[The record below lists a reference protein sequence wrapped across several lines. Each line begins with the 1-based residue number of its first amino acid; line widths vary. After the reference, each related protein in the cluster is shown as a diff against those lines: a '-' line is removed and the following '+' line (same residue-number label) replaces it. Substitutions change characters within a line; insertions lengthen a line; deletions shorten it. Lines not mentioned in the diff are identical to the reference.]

1 MTAGRRGVA
10 KANEPFGA
18 DLTCVVA
25 DTLKFRR
32 KLRIG
37 EDAYAVLRLGK
48 GVQSLWDVGGVAM
61 TGASVAASK
70 VVASMFFAS
79 SGGLLAAFGIGAA
92 ATPIGWVVAA
102 AVATGSVYWGV
113 SRMVRQQTG
122 SMVDTIP
129 RFINTPI
136 DLLGM
141 QLFDL
146 MGALALRVAAID
158 GTIAKSELASI
169 KSHFVEEWG
178 FDVAYATRALD
189 VLVGNAKAS
198 SLKAMAKA
206 IADFQAANPDCNGY
220 DMQREL
226 MAFLRDVVAADGV
239 IDEREELALEAVSAV
254 FRAEKAITLSKVA
267 TQVSGLG
274 SRTAE
279 TVGRTMRRMARPPKL
294 PKTVAED

>member
-1 MTAGRRGVA
+1 MTARRGGVA
-10 KANEPFGA
+10 KATEPFGA

-48 GVQSLWDVGGVAM
+48 GVQSLWDVGGVAL

-158 GTIAKSELASI
+158 GKIAKSELASI

-178 FDVAYATRALD
+178 FDVTYATRALD
-189 VLVGNAKAS
+189 VLVGNAEAS

-239 IDEREELALEAVSAV
+239 IDEREELALEAVYAV
-254 FRAEKAITLSKVA
+254 FRAEKAVTLSKVA
-267 TQVSGLG
+267 TQVAGMG